1 MPEEA
6 KKKEEAEELST
17 TFEDEAGRKWTPR
30 LTLPI
35 VDRYCREQGIAFGQL
50 DAQRLSQAQLIDLVY
65 EGIRYQ
71 TLFKAD
77 TFTREQFLEQI
88 DGPAYT
94 RALVAGQIAI
104 ANFSLRSL
112 LTKPERVRAV
122 ASLQA
127 RIDAVMGTLKTKA
140 LDGLGLT
147 LSESVPTPDAD
158 PATT

>member
-6 KKKEEAEELST
+6 AEELST
-17 TFEDEAGRKWTPR
+17 TFEDEEGKKWTPR
-30 LTLPI
+30 LSLRI
-35 VDRYCREQGIAFGQL
+35 VDAYCREQGIPFGRL

-65 EGIRYQ
+65 EGVRYQ
-71 TLFKAD
+71 TLFKAAPI
-77 TFTREQFLEQI
+77 TRDEFLDRI
-88 DGPAYT
+88 DGPSYT
-94 RALVAGQIAI
+94 RALVAGQVAI

-127 RIDAVMGTLKTKA
+127 RIDGALKSLTKAA

-147 LSESVPTPDAD
+147 SSDSAGTPAAD
-158 PATT
+158 PGTT